1 MMSFEN
7 RKILRPLL
15 TGLGAALCI
24 SSFLAWDAMNSVS
37 LAQDPNRCDA
47 QRVRRDWVERHD
59 EIRRARSA
67 LRDMISA
74 IHDKYTDGDFGYDP
88 KSGKDTRRKFSDAF
102 DAANRRFEDLING
115 AAFNSTRACHVC
127 LLVGLYAKAQRVDE
141 GDKVTVEEL
150 ERFPDWFDAM
160 ATDQDQIERKRDEL
174 RDAGDRGGDR
184 GRLEDTIGTL
194 RRDLEDY
201 KRRLADFRRSSDR
214 DANSPL
220 MASIRDRFVCE
231 GM

>member
-1 MMSFEN
+1 MMSSGN
-7 RKILRPLL
+7 RRVFRPLL
-15 TGLGAALCI
+15 TGFGATLCI
-24 SSFLAWDAMNSVS
+24 VSFFTWDAMNSVS
-37 LAQDPNRCDA
+37 LAQDSNRCDA

-88 KSGKDTRRKFSDAF
+88 KSGKDTRRKFNDAF
-102 DAANRRFEDLING
+102 DAANRRFEELING

-127 LLVGLYAKAQRVDE
+127 LLAGIYEKARRVDE

-150 ERFPDWFDAM
+150 ERFSDWFDAM
-160 ATDQDQIERKRDEL
+160 ATDQDQIDRKRDDL
-174 RDAGDRGGDR
+174 RNIGDRGDDR
-184 GRLEDTIGTL
+184 GRIEDTIGTL
-194 RRDLEDY
+194 RRDLEEY
-201 KRRLADFRRSSDR
+201 KRRLADFRRGSDR

-220 MASIRDRFVCE
+220 MATVRDKFVCD

>member
-1 MMSFEN
+1 MMSSGN
-7 RKILRPLL
+7 RRVLRPLL
-15 TGLGAALCI
+15 MGLGAVLCTA
-24 SSFLAWDAMNSVS
+24 SFFTWDAMNSAGF
-37 LAQDPNRCDA
+37 AQDSNRCDG

-67 LRDMISA
+67 LRDMIGA
-74 IHDKYTDGDFGYDP
+74 IHDRYTDGDFGYDP

-102 DAANRRFEDLING
+102 DAANKRFEELIAG

-127 LLVGLYAKAQRVDE
+127 LLVGLYEKARRVDE

-160 ATDQDQIERKRDEL
+160 ATDQDQIDRKRDEL
-174 RDAGDRGGDR
+174 RDMGDRGGDR

-194 RRDLEDY
+194 RRDMEEY
-201 KRRLADFRRSSDR
+201 KRRLADFRRGSDR

-220 MASIRDRFVCE
+220 MASIRDKFVCD

>member
-1 MMSFEN
+1 MTSFEN

-15 TGLGAALCI
+15 TGLGAALCMA
-24 SSFLAWDAMNSVS
+24 SFLAWDAMNSVS
-37 LAQDPNRCDA
+37 LAQQPNRCEG

-102 DAANRRFEDLING
+102 DAANRRFEELING

-160 ATDQDQIERKRDEL
+160 ATDQDQIDRKRDEL

-201 KRRLADFRRSSDR
+201 KRRLADFRRGSDR

-220 MASIRDRFVCE
+220 MVSEKDKYVCE

>member
-1 MMSFEN
+1 MMSSEN
-7 RKILRPLL
+7 RTVLRPLL
-15 TGLGAALCI
+15 TGLGAALCVA
-24 SSFLAWDAMNSVS
+24 SFFTWDAMNSPS
-37 LAQDPNRCDA
+37 LSQQPNRCDG

-74 IHDKYTDGDFGYDP
+74 IHDKYTDADFGYDP

-102 DAANRRFEDLING
+102 DAANRRFEELING

-160 ATDQDQIERKRDEL
+160 AADQDQIERKRDEL
-174 RDAGDRGGDR
+174 RNVGDRGDDR

-194 RRDLEDY
+194 RRDMDEY
-201 KRRLADFRRSSDR
+201 KRRLADFRRGSDR

-220 MASIRDRFVCE
+220 MATEKDKYACE

>member
-1 MMSFEN
+1 MMSSGN
-7 RKILRPLL
+7 RKVLRPLL
-15 TGLGAALCI
+15 TGLGAALCMA
-24 SSFLAWDAMNSVS
+24 SFFAWDATNSAG
-37 LAQDPNRCDA
+37 LAQDSNRCDA

-74 IHDKYTDGDFGYDP
+74 IHDRYTDADFGYDP
-88 KSGKDTRRKFSDAF
+88 KSGKDTRRKFSDSF
-102 DAANRRFEDLING
+102 DAANRRFEELING

-127 LLVGLYAKAQRVDE
+127 LLVVVYEKARRVDE

-160 ATDQDQIERKRDEL
+160 AADQDQIDRKRDEL
-174 RDAGDRGGDR
+174 RSIGDHGDDR

-194 RRDLEDY
+194 RRDLDEY
-201 KRRLADFRRSSDR
+201 KRRLADFRRGSDR

-220 MASIRDRFVCE
+220 MSSVRDKFVCD

>member
-1 MMSFEN
+1 MRSSSN
-7 RKILRPLL
+7 RKVVGPLL
-15 TGLGAALCI
+15 TGLSAALCI
-24 SSFLAWDAMNSVS
+24 ASFMTWDAMNSAS
-37 LAQDPNRCDA
+37 LAQDPNRCDG

-67 LRDMISA
+67 LRDMIGA
-74 IHDKYTDGDFGYDP
+74 IHDRYTDADFGYDP

-102 DAANRRFEDLING
+102 DAANKRFEELIAG

-127 LLVGLYAKAQRVDE
+127 LLVGLYEKAKRVDE

-160 ATDQDQIERKRDEL
+160 VTDQDQIDRKRDEL
-174 RDAGDRGGDR
+174 RDAGDRSGDR

-194 RRDLEDY
+194 RRDIEDY
-201 KRRLADFRRSSDR
+201 KRRLADFRRGSDR
-214 DANSPL
+214 DGNSPL
-220 MASIRDRFVCE
+220 MASVRDRFVCE

>member
-1 MMSFEN
+1 MMSSGN
-7 RKILRPLL
+7 RNVLRPLL

-24 SSFLAWDAMNSVS
+24 GSFFAWDAMNSAGF
-37 LAQDPNRCDA
+37 AQDSNRCDG

-67 LRDMISA
+67 LRDMIGA
-74 IHDKYTDGDFGYDP
+74 IHDRYTDGDFGYDA
-88 KSGKDTRRKFSDAF
+88 KSGKVTRRKFSDAF
-102 DAANRRFEDLING
+102 DAANRRFEELIAG

-127 LLVGLYAKAQRVDE
+127 LLVGYYDKARRVDE

-160 ATDQDQIERKRDEL
+160 AADQDQIDRKRDEL

-194 RRDLEDY
+194 RRDIEDY
-201 KRRLADFRRSSDR
+201 KRKLADFRRGSDR

-220 MASIRDRFVCE
+220 MASIKDNYVCE